1 MGYQALLGIIDA
13 EYEAIRDY
21 DEDALITYLVESFNA
36 DAEIAR
42 RALVTYGLIDE
53 E

>member
-13 EYEAIRDY
+13 EYDVICDY
-21 DEDALITYLVESFNA
+21 SEDELVTYLVESFNA
-36 DAEIAR
+36 DADVAR